1 MNTQKKGTF
10 SRWNESSARWYEQA
24 SAYTRYHEKL
34 TEHIAPYLSPQ
45 ASCCELACGTGALA
59 RHLAPLTASY
69 TANDIDPQAVAFC
82 RGIQSGHPLPNL
94 EFLEGDWQKV
104 FAGRSFDTVIFSY
117 FGAVIRDWE
126 ALKKIASHQ
135 VIAVV
140 PRYDKEEIRQKKQ
153 AFSDRSRFRQAA
165 LQNVR
170 ENRPASDRANETEK
184 SGGEKKKRPFETMEA
199 IVGFLSEKGVSF
211 ETIPLTLEFG
221 QPCRTLEEAEEYVKY
236 YYRFETEEER
246 KEFVR
251 RKFQPADCGYFF
263 SKKKNIGIVVIDM
276 TSA

>member
-184 SGGEKKKRPFETMEA
+184 SGGEKKKRPFETME
-199 IVGFLSEKGVSF
+199 SD
-211 ETIPLTLEFG
+211 
-221 QPCRTLEEAEEYVKY
+221 R
-236 YYRFETEEER
+236 RFSQR
-246 KEFVR
+246 KR
-251 RKFQPADCGYFF
+251 RLL
-263 SKKKNIGIVVIDM
+263 
-276 TSA
+276 

>member
-135 VIAVV
+135 V
-140 PRYDKEEIRQKKQ
+140 
-153 AFSDRSRFRQAA
+153 
-165 LQNVR
+165 
-170 ENRPASDRANETEK
+170 
-184 SGGEKKKRPFETMEA
+184 
-199 IVGFLSEKGVSF
+199 LSL
-211 ETIPLTLEFG
+211 IH
-221 QPCRTLEEAEEYVKY
+221 
-236 YYRFETEEER
+236 
-246 KEFVR
+246 
-251 RKFQPADCGYFF
+251 
-263 SKKKNIGIVVIDM
+263 N
-276 TSA
+276 